1 MNSVKL
7 YGRLTKGPTIKTGD
21 TTKAY
26 ITLAVTRTWKNK
38 ETGEYEAD
46 FPNIVF
52 YKSTDYIQ
60 KYCRKGSRAI
70 IEGRIRTFLTNENGQ
85 NIKNMQI
92 VGSNITLI
100 DYPQKDDDDPDMVPI
115 PEDMPENDYR
125 GLLPEG
131 FPEDENF

>member
-7 YGRLTKGPTIKTGD
+7 YGRLTKDPTIKTGGI
-21 TTKAY
+21 TKAY
-26 ITLAVTRTWKNK
+26 ITLTMTRTWKKK
-38 ETGEYEAD
+38 ETGEYEGD
-46 FPNIVF
+46 FPSIEL
-52 YKSTDYIQ
+52 YKSPDYIQ